1 MSLLFNGINQYC
13 QFQNENM
20 ALTNGAIGIWYHYQ
34 AGPNDLNYL
43 LSTGGLSS
51 STVNIWYSS
60 GGNNAGTIS
69 LHRGSTFGNK
79 LTMPNDFKS
88 GSTPFLIIWELS
100 ASNNY
105 LWFCKAGGNAVRQ
118 YCGSASGLAGDANW
132 NLMRRGDGNANRYA
146 SGVLNQFF
154 KITTTAVTPLTEQQ
168 VENLANELDQ
178 PQNLN
183 NADIVFLFDEGAG
196 TTATDVI
203 RNEVMTL
210 HGSPLWQG
218 GAPAQVPQGQVTFGS
233 IFTTS
238 STAEVNFSY
247 SLTDQTGF
255 EYRLNGGSPY
265 ATSSPVGLSGLAANT
280 SYNIEVRAINAMGT
294 GVWSAETSFSTD
306 PTASGASF
314 SSAPLRDNTG
324 QLLANQVLEYVALY
338 DPVSG
343 SLVTRVTNLSTDSN
357 GIFTL
362 VSDELSANNQ
372 YRADWKL
379 ANGASRM
386 PLGTAL

>member
-1 MSLLFNGINQYC
+1 MSLLFNGINQYG

-105 LWFCKAGGNAVRQ
+105 LWFCKAGGSAVRQ

-154 KITTTAVTPLTEQQ
+154 K
-168 VENLANELDQ
+168 
-178 PQNLN
+178 
-183 NADIVFLFDEGAG
+183 
-196 TTATDVI
+196 
-203 RNEVMTL
+203 
-210 HGSPLWQG
+210 
-218 GAPAQVPQGQVTFGS
+218 
-233 IFTTS
+233 
-238 STAEVNFSY
+238 
-247 SLTDQTGF
+247 
-255 EYRLNGGSPY
+255 
-265 ATSSPVGLSGLAANT
+265 
-280 SYNIEVRAINAMGT
+280 
-294 GVWSAETSFSTD
+294 
-306 PTASGASF
+306 
-314 SSAPLRDNTG
+314 
-324 QLLANQVLEYVALY
+324 
-338 DPVSG
+338 
-343 SLVTRVTNLSTDSN
+343 
-357 GIFTL
+357 
-362 VSDELSANNQ
+362 
-372 YRADWKL
+372 
-379 ANGASRM
+379 
-386 PLGTAL
+386 